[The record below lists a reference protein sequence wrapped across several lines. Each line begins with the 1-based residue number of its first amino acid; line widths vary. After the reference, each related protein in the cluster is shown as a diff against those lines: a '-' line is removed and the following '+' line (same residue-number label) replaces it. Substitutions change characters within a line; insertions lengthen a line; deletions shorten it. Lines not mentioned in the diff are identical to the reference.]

1 MKEVSVWN
9 SDLHCA
15 SDSLKTSVPVLSGA
29 CMLKLAS
36 NSIIPE
42 NCLVPFHCANGCKPT
57 CYALQHNETVEA
69 EA

>member
-1 MKEVSVWN
+1 MKEISVWY

-36 NSIIPE
+36 NSIISE
-42 NCLVPFHCANGCKPT
+42 NCLVPFHCANGYKPT
-57 CYALQHNETVEA
+57 HVMLHYFL
-69 EA
+69 